1 MHLNHPSIQG
11 NPSIPLLP
19 GTVDKLSS
27 MKLVPGAK
35 KVGDC
40 CYHTYCFTYS
50 RDSVRIV
57 HIVILKTTQVC
68 LQFLHVNV
76 SSTGY
81 MLIHAK
87 PAYTEG
93 FSSIFHF
100 NSIILGYRGGMQGKR
115 KHPTLELGNILNL
128 TSQLI

>member
-1 MHLNHPSIQG
+1 MHLNQSSIQG

-19 GTVDKLSS
+19 GTVYKLYSV
-27 MKLVPGAK
+27 KLVPGAK
-35 KVGDC
+35 KLGDC
-40 CYHTYCFTYS
+40 CYNTYCFTDS

-57 HIVILKTTQVC
+57 LIILKITQLC

-93 FSSIFHF
+93 FSFHF
-100 NSIILGYRGGMQGKR
+100 NSIILGYREGM
-115 KHPTLELGNILNL
+115 
-128 TSQLI
+128 